1 VAGRPT
7 CPQQE
12 DTDPPEAQSRSS
24 KILLA
29 PNHQEVNCGS
39 GVWPSA
45 SKANSLLPSPE
56 YKIQRNRRAVE
67 RRIERTEL
75 LRIWLLSIELSIL
88 FHKTRLSCFAGADPT
103 QPGAHPGC
111 TYSRLSQTTVAS
123 GLSLRPSPALALCPH
138 TNRHLVGCA
147 RSGDWPLD
155 GDDSSSS
162 QMQHQKTFGYRIYRR
177 SPQPATRV

>member
-1 VAGRPT
+1 MGPEFGPQRPK
-7 CPQQE
+7 PIHFSRLPSIKYNAIDAPLKE
-12 DTDPPEAQSRSS
+12 ESNAQSSFGFGCYLS
-24 KILLA
+24 NLA
-29 PNHQEVNCGS
+29 
-39 GVWPSA
+39 
-45 SKANSLLPSPE
+45 
-56 YKIQRNRRAVE
+56 YF
-67 RRIERTEL
+67 
-75 LRIWLLSIELSIL
+75 

-103 QPGAHPGC
+103 QPGAHPGR